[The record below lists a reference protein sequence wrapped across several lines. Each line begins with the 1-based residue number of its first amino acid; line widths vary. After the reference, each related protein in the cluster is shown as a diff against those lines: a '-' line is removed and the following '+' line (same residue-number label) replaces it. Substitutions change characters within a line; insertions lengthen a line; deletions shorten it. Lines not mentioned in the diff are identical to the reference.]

1 MAHENIMESG
11 GYYVATHLLTVW
23 KCLAGLAPDQPHGW
37 SFPDECWL
45 IIKLS
50 STRTGDLLKY
60 DELTEP
66 EIITIYH
73 LTETDTQIPSLAS
86 YGCGPDQ

>member
-1 MAHENIMESG
+1 MAAARVTE
-11 GYYVATHLLTVW
+11 VW
-23 KCLAGLAPDQPHGW
+23 FRSKLNV
-37 SFPDECWL
+37 ECWL